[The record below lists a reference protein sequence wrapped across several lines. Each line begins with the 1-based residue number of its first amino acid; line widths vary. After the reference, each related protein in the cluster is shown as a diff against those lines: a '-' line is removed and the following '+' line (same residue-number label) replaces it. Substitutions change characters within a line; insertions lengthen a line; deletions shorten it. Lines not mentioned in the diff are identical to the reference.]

1 MRGPSTCRKTAMRVR
16 PNLALFTFAAAS
28 ALSACERQSL
38 DATGQADTPRPIA
51 PAAKGVD
58 APPEAPAAAR

>member
-1 MRGPSTCRKTAMRVR
+1 MREPPIYRKTAMRVR

-28 ALSACERQSL
+28 ALSACERQT
-38 DATGQADTPRPIA
+38 AETNGQADQARPIA
-51 PAAKGVD
+51 PTAKGVD

>member
-1 MRGPSTCRKTAMRVR
+1 MRVR

-28 ALSACERQSL
+28 ALSACERRAQT
-38 DATGQADTPRPIA
+38 TGQADKARPIA

>member
-1 MRGPSTCRKTAMRVR
+1 MRVR
-16 PNLALFTFAAAS
+16 PNLALFTFAAAT
-28 ALSACERQSL
+28 ALSACERQ
-38 DATGQADTPRPIA
+38 APEAAGQADKPRPIA

>member
-1 MRGPSTCRKTAMRVR
+1 MRVR

-28 ALSACERQSL
+28 ALSACERQAA
-38 DATGQADTPRPIA
+38 DTAAQADKPRPIA